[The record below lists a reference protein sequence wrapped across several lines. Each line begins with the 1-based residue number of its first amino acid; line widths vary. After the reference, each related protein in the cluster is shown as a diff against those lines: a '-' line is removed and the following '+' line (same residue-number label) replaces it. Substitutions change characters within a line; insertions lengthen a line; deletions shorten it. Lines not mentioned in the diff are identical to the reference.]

1 MPLPWPLPWV
11 VGEANYRAV
20 LTLHLPDLAATE
32 ALAVRIAGQ
41 LRPGDAV
48 LLQGPLGAGKSALAR
63 ALLRALLA
71 DPALEVPSPSYTLVQ
86 TYDAPCGPVHHFDL
100 WRLDGPAAVAELGW
114 DDARDGVVL
123 VEWPD
128 RLGALR
134 PDDAL
139 GIELSHVESSQGEMD
154 ARQAALTGW
163 PGRLE
168 RLR

>member
-1 MPLPWPLPWV
+1 M
-11 VGEANYRAV
+11 
-20 LTLHLPDLAATE
+20 LTLQLPNLAATE
-32 ALAVRIAGQ
+32 ALAARIARH

-86 TYDAPCGPVHHFDL
+86 TYEAPCGPVHHFDL
-100 WRLDGPAAVAELGW
+100 WRLDGPVAVSELGW
-114 DDARDGVVL
+114 YDACDGVVL

-134 PDDAL
+134 PADAL
-139 GIELSHVESSQGEMD
+139 AIELSHIELSYGEMD

-168 RLR
+168 KLR